1 MVCCIATYI
10 YTHYFIVV
18 AFLYHLG
25 PTNGLKKRGMFQA
38 SVQSYISHNFQSKS
52 LLFYMKTIESTQKLL
67 LGWWEQ
73 RISMHTCTQST
84 TEQKPTSTHQCCFFS
99 KLMCRSHL
107 QCIRDLL
114 TSTTSQSELYGSD
127 GVK

>member
-38 SVQSYISHNFQSKS
+38 SVQSYNKPQLPVKISA
-52 LLFYMKTIESTQKLL
+52 LLHE
-67 LGWWEQ
+67 
-73 RISMHTCTQST
+73 
-84 TEQKPTSTHQCCFFS
+84 
-99 KLMCRSHL
+99 
-107 QCIRDLL
+107 D
-114 TSTTSQSELYGSD
+114 D
-127 GVK
+127 